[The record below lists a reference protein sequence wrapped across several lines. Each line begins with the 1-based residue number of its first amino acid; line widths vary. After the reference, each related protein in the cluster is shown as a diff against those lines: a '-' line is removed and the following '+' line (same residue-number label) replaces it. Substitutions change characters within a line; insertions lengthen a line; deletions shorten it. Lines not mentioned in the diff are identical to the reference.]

1 MEEEQGG
8 GACGESRGVR
18 AVARGTPAVE
28 TGAVGIGEVAH
39 VGELKGG

>member
-1 MEEEQGG
+1 MEEEQGAVRAAKAG
-8 GACGESRGVR
+8 GVR